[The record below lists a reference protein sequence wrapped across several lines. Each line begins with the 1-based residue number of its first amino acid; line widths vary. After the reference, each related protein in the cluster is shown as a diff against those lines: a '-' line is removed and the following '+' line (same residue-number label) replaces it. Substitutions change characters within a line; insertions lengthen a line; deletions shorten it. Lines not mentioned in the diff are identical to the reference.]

1 VIAHGRIKYV
11 ETPTGLGHNSG
22 TNHFRI
28 DLESAS
34 GRDGRVVEGARLES
48 DSGDAHRVIPKDLFA
63 QLTQRVPA
71 TQYSSM

>member
-1 VIAHGRIKYV
+1 MHLRARINLVIAHGRIKYV

-34 GRDGRVVEGARLES
+34 D
-48 DSGDAHRVIPKDLFA
+48 
-63 QLTQRVPA
+63 
-71 TQYSSM
+71 